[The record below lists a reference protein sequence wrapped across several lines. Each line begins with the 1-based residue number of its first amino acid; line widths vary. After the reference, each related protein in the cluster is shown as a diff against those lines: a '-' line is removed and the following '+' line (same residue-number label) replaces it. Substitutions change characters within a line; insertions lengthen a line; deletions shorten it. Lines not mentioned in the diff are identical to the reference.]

1 MAKQLIRLTEEDL
14 HRIVESSVERII
26 KENME
31 DEGLL
36 DYLKS
41 MGRQGGKKAQE
52 AGADVGKK
60 MRQGYDA
67 VKGAAQRGY
76 DAAANKIGQGYDAVK
91 GAAQRGYDA
100 AANKVGQAVQGVK
113 DMHQNAMQDS
123 MVADMNS
130 AIANFEK
137 SLQTFINNGGN
148 FQNAQLNSRLSGI
161 KNMLNQYTQH

>member
-26 KENME
+26 NENME
-31 DEGLL
+31 DEGFF
-36 DYLKS
+36 DYFKS
-41 MGRQGGKKAQE
+41 MGRQGGEKAQQ
-52 AGADVGKK
+52 AGAAMGQK

-67 VKGAAQRGY
+67 VKGAAQKGY
-76 DAAANKIGQGYDAVK
+76 N
-91 GAAQRGYDA
+91 A

-113 DMHQNAMQDS
+113 DMHHNAMQDS
-123 MVADMNS
+123 MVANMNS

-148 FQNAQLNSRLSGI
+148 FQNAQLNSKLSGI

>member
-26 KENME
+26 NENME
-31 DEGLL
+31 DEGFF
-36 DYLKS
+36 DYFKS
-41 MGRQGGKKAQE
+41 MGRQGGEKAQQ
-52 AGADVGKK
+52 AGAAMGQK

-67 VKGAAQRGY
+67 VKGAAQKGY
-76 DAAANKIGQGYDAVK
+76 N
-91 GAAQRGYDA
+91 A
-100 AANKVGQAVQGVK
+100 AANKVGQAVQ
-113 DMHQNAMQDS
+113 DS
-123 MVADMNS
+123 MVANMNS

-161 KNMLNQYTQH
+161 KNMLNQYIQH

>member
-26 KENME
+26 NENME
-31 DEGLL
+31 DEGLF
-36 DYLKS
+36 DYFRS
-41 MGRQGGKKAQE
+41 MGRQGGQKAQQ
-52 AGADVGKK
+52 AGAAMGQK

-76 DAAANKIGQGYDAVK
+76 DAAAKN
-91 GAAQRGYDA
+91 
-100 AANKVGQAVQGVK
+100 VGQAVQGVK
-113 DMHQNAMQDS
+113 DMHHQAMQDS
-123 MVADMNS
+123 MVSNMNN

-137 SLQTFINNGGN
+137 SLSTFIRNGGN

>member
-26 KENME
+26 NENME
-31 DEGLL
+31 DEGLF
-36 DYLKS
+36 DYFRS
-41 MGRQGGKKAQE
+41 MGRQGGQKAQQ
-52 AGADVGKK
+52 AGAAMGQK

-76 DAAANKIGQGYDAVK
+76 DAAANKVGHGYDAVK

-100 AANKVGQAVQGVK
+100 AAKNVGQAVQGVK
-113 DMHQNAMQDS
+113 DMHHQAMQDS
-123 MVADMNS
+123 MVANMNS
-130 AIANFEK
+130 PIANFEK
-137 SLQTFINNGGN
+137 SLQTFINNGGK

>member
-1 MAKQLIRLTEEDL
+1 
-14 HRIVESSVERII
+14 
-26 KENME
+26 ME
-31 DEGLL
+31 DEGFF
-36 DYLKS
+36 DYFKS
-41 MGRQGGKKAQE
+41 MGRQGGEKAQQ
-52 AGADVGKK
+52 AGAAMGQK

-67 VKGAAQRGY
+67 VKGAAQKGY
-76 DAAANKIGQGYDAVK
+76 N
-91 GAAQRGYDA
+91 A

-113 DMHQNAMQDS
+113 DMHHNAMQDS
-123 MVADMNS
+123 MVANMNS

>member
-26 KENME
+26 NENME
-31 DEGLL
+31 DEGFF
-36 DYLKS
+36 DYFKS
-41 MGRQGGKKAQE
+41 MGRQGGEKAQQ
-52 AGADVGKK
+52 AGAAMGQK

-67 VKGAAQRGY
+67 VKGAAQKGY
-76 DAAANKIGQGYDAVK
+76 N
-91 GAAQRGYDA
+91 A

-113 DMHQNAMQDS
+113 DMHHNAMQDS
-123 MVADMNS
+123 MVANMNS

-161 KNMLNQYTQH
+161 KNMLNQYIQH